1 MSSAEPTRT
10 LRTDARENREKLVR
24 AAAARF
30 AAEGSGVALESIAR
44 TAGVGVGTLYRHFPT
59 REALVEAVYRKE
71 VDALCACSGEL
82 LAELPADAALE
93 AWMERFIAYAATER
107 GLSAALKSVASSQS
121 ELFAAT
127 RERLLTAIG
136 ALLGAGI
143 ATGRL
148 RDDVTADDVLTA
160 MNAVWTISD
169 EGEQWAAR
177 ARRVLRLLM
186 DALRVGS

>member
-10 LRTDARENREKLVR
+10 LRTDARENREKLLR
-24 AAAARF
+24 AGAARF

-71 VDALCACSGEL
+71 VDALCASSGEL

-93 AWMERFIAYAATER
+93 AWMERFIDYAATER
-107 GLSAALKSVASSQS
+107 GLSGALKSVASSHS
-121 ELFAAT
+121 DLFAAT

-186 DALRVGS
+186 DALRVRR